1 MKYITAQAG
10 KIRDAA
16 GRSGECGREKPPA
29 AKPSVN
35 DLPVRGLAIFR
46 TCQLT
51 WRTSCVYIILF
62 YRHKQ

>member
-16 GRSGECGREKPPA
+16 GRSGKCGREKPPA

-35 DLPVRGLAIFR
+35 DLPVCGTDWLVF
-46 TCQLT
+46 LEP
-51 WRTSCVYIILF
+51 VN
-62 YRHKQ
+62 

>member
-16 GRSGECGREKPPA
+16 GRSGKCGREKPPA

-35 DLPVRGLAIFR
+35 ELPVH
-46 TCQLT
+46 
-51 WRTSCVYIILF
+51 W
-62 YRHKQ
+62 